1 MKRIRIIVFSA
12 AVLLACIQAITA
24 YAYTERNL
32 LTGKY
37 SKEDVG
43 QMLIRN
49 QKWVPYP
56 DYSDRSGWDALF
68 GDLKG
73 TYVKLGEQYLDYD

>member
-43 QMLIRN
+43 EMLIRN
-49 QKWVPYP
+49 QKWVSNWENNTWTMTGKY
-56 DYSDRSGWDALF
+56 
-68 GDLKG
+68 
-73 TYVKLGEQYLDYD
+73 